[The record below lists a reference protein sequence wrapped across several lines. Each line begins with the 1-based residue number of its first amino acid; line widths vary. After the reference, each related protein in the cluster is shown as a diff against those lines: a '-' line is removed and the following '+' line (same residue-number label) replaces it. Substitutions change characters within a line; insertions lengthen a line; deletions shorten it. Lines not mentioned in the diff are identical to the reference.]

1 MGFKIKKEK
10 DIEEGDY
17 LARLS
22 DAQPHTGAFGP
33 CIKFQFEVVE
43 GEFAGQEVSMIRPA
57 RLAMGNKLDRT
68 LQEMGL
74 DTSQITDEV
83 DVDVLKGKVFKVRI
97 ENKTSTKGKVFANVI
112 TARPVSGNFTASS
125 PAQSTQVVTPVRT
138 QVLPPVSRQ
147 VPVTTQPPIEDVPF

>member
-22 DAQPHTGAFGP
+22 EAQAHTGAFGP

-43 GEFAGQEVSMIRPA
+43 GDFAGQEVSMIRPA
-57 RLAMGNKLDRT
+57 RLAAGNKLDRT

-83 DVDVLKGKVFKVRI
+83 DVDVLKGKVFKVHI
-97 ENKTSTKGKVFANVI
+97 ENKTSSKGKVFANVI
-112 TARPVSGNFTASS
+112 TARPVSGYS
-125 PAQSTQVVTPVRT
+125 TPVTSAATPAPTVTRT
-138 QVLPPVSRQ
+138 ATPQAAPRTTPSQV
-147 VPVTTQPPIEDVPF
+147 QPNIEDVPF